1 IISETLDNTLRQSDS
16 WKNDGV
22 TWENEYEPLNGYTAP
37 ADAKYDMVLTISAN
51 GVEQVKF
58 MMADHDDGSL
68 YAMTNDIYEATSRMT
83 EMISSMKTAFLI
95 IGCVVGVFA
104 ALMLFN
110 FITVSI
116 SAKSKEIG
124 ILRAV
129 GARGT
134 DVFKIFFSESGCIAA
149 ICFLI
154 SSVATYFVCNIIN
167 GETAELLSL
176 KLLEYGALQIG
187 LILAISLVVSLL
199 ATLIPV
205 YLAARKP
212 PVESIRAL

>member
-1 IISETLDNTLRQSDS
+1 
-16 WKNDGV
+16 
-22 TWENEYEPLNGYTAP
+22 
-37 ADAKYDMVLTISAN
+37 
-51 GVEQVKF
+51 
-58 MMADHDDGSL
+58 
-68 YAMTNDIYEATSRMT
+68 MTNEIYETTSWMT
-83 EMISSMKTAFLI
+83 EMIREMILVFLI

-116 SAKSKEIG
+116 SSKSKEIG

-134 DVFKIFFSESGCIAA
+134 DVFKIFFSEAGCIAA

-154 SSVATYFVCNIIN
+154 SSIASYFVCNVIN
-167 GETAELLSL
+167 NQTADVMSL
-176 KLLEYGALQIG
+176 KLLEYGVIQVG
-187 LILAISLVVSLL
+187 LILVISLVVSLL